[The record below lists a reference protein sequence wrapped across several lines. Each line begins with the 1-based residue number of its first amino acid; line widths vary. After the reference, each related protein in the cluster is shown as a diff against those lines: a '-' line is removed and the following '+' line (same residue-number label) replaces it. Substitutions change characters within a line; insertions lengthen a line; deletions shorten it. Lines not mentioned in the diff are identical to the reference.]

1 MTEDT
6 VAKPLIKDRFW
17 ILSKEGKR
25 VGMLNKLGE
34 MVVITENGHKS
45 AFENKKNLLKKYPLR
60 FIKFSKEDTRNTK
73 VEGDVYNYPIIANL
87 FVRTPIL
94 YNY

>member
-17 ILSKEGKR
+17 ILSKEGKS

-34 MVVITENGHKS
+34 MFVVTENGHKS
-45 AFENKKNLLKKYPLR
+45 AFENKKNLLKK
-60 FIKFSKEDTRNTK
+60 
-73 VEGDVYNYPIIANL
+73 
-87 FVRTPIL
+87 
-94 YNY
+94 

>member
-17 ILSKEGKR
+17 ILSKEGKS

-34 MVVITENGHKS
+34 MFVVTENGHKS
-45 AFENKKNLLKKYPLR
+45 AFENKKNLLKNTLYDLLNLVRKILATRKWKAMYTIIQL
-60 FIKFSKEDTRNTK
+60 ILKADTIQYLT
-73 VEGDVYNYPIIANL
+73 
-87 FVRTPIL
+87 
-94 YNY
+94 